1 MTSSDTW
8 WSTLKR
14 KKLCRIY
21 YLFYCVGPRRGGGHG
36 SNCIMKFWIVKWENM
51 NESGPAGIEVV
62 RIFCPNLVCSCF
74 GPQVVHRWKGLP
86 RLVWNWPYTT
96 WPVVCRIV
104 NWMGL
109 TAYNMTSPLNIWTKF
124 GVWLPRRL
132 CGPPSKEE
140 NCVVSIGGRLYC
152 KLKFW
157 MVKRENMNE
166 SGPAGIEV
174 GRIFYPNSVCS
185 LPWTT
190 SSPPVKGDY
199 HVFSNTGFIRH
210 CAVVCRIVNRKGLTG
225 FNVTSPLNIWTKLG
239 VWLLRTLFGRPST
252 WENCVISIFYSI
264 EWRGAVCVCVG
275 GGGVG
280 WMVTVKCE
288 YSTYYSS
295 LFGPE

>member
-1 MTSSDTW
+1 MVYDFLGHLMVHPQKGKIVS
-8 WSTLKR
+8 
-14 KKLCRIY
+14 
-21 YLFYCVGPRRGGGHG
+21 YLLFILLRGPRRGGGRG
-36 SNCIMKFWIVKWENM
+36 SNCNMTFWIVKWENM

-62 RIFCPNLVCSCF
+62 RIFGPNLVCSCF

-109 TAYNMTSPLNIWTKF
+109 TAYNVTSPLNIWTKF
-124 GVWLPRRL
+124 CVWLPRRL

-185 LPWTT
+185 CLGPLVVHRWKETT
-190 SSPPVKGDY
+190 T
-199 HVFSNTGFIRH
+199 FSLIL
-210 CAVVCRIVNRKGLTG
+210 AL
-225 FNVTSPLNIWTKLG
+225 
-239 VWLLRTLFGRPST
+239 
-252 WENCVISIFYSI
+252 
-264 EWRGAVCVCVG
+264 
-275 GGGVG
+275 
-280 WMVTVKCE
+280 
-288 YSTYYSS
+288 
-295 LFGPE
+295 